1 MRFITAILI
10 LNFFISHVAMAGV
23 SATTFFS
30 IDRIRISDDT
40 GLVYIQPKEDITPV
54 NQSCKSTHFF
64 ALSKNYD
71 LFQEL
76 YSAAY
81 SAALSGKEIRVWI
94 STDQNDCLNGYQKVR
109 LIEVNF

>member
-1 MRFITAILI
+1 MRFIL
-10 LNFFISHVAMAGV
+10 LLSLFVSNVALAEV
-23 SATTFFS
+23 TVTSFFS
-30 IDRIRISDDT
+30 IDRIRISDNT
-40 GLVYIQPKEDITPV
+40 GYVYIQPNEDVTPV

-109 LIEVNF
+109 LIEVDF

>member
-1 MRFITAILI
+1 MKIKVIL
-10 LNFFISHVAMAGV
+10 LLSLFVSNVALAEV
-23 SATTFFS
+23 TVTSFFS
-30 IDRIRISDDT
+30 IDRIRISDNT
-40 GLVYIQPKEDITPV
+40 GYIYIHPKEDITPV